1 MKERERSGVRLGQ
14 PVRDIDGVSLGRVVR
29 LFEWGFATRRG
40 LPILSRGR
48 WLLRY
53 DEIRAVRD
61 GALVVSRSAHDLL
74 ELAAGE
80 VPRAWRIPT
89 PASYPTAATPAEARS
104 VREDVAAGR
113 VTGAARPG
121 EGARPAPEGEEPGPL
136 GEDEL
141 RAYGYS
147 RGQAAPSLR
156 AGRDHQ

>member
-1 MKERERSGVRLGQ
+1 MKERERNGVRLGQ
-14 PVRDIDGVSLGRVVR
+14 PVRDVDGASLGKVVR

-40 LPILSRGR
+40 LPILSRGH

-53 DEIRAVRD
+53 DEVRAVRD
-61 GALVVSRSAHDLL
+61 GALVVSRSGRDLL

-89 PASYPTAATPAEARS
+89 PPAFPTAATPAEARS
-104 VREDVAAGR
+104 VMEAIAAGR
-113 VTGAARPG
+113 VAGAARPG
-121 EGARPAPEGEEPGPL
+121 EGARPVPEGEEPGPL

-141 RAYGYS
+141 RAYVHS